1 MRVAG
6 CSAAAVVALVV
17 PLVAAG
23 QAPATGSSQAT
34 STSSGLAYPVKPVRV
49 LLGFAPGGAT
59 DIVARMFAQKLSESL
74 GRSFVVEN
82 RPGGGGVTATMQVLK
97 SAPDGYT
104 LLAVSGTYSITPAIT
119 KTLPY
124 DSIRDLAPISLVNQS
139 PFMVV
144 VHPALPVK
152 TMRDLITL
160 AKAQPGKLDYG
171 SAGQGSNVHLSVE
184 LLCSMAGIRMTHVP
198 YKGTGQA
205 LIDLMA
211 GQVQLTIANILSG
224 LPYVKS
230 GRMRGL
236 AVTSA
241 RRVKA
246 SPETPTVSESGV
258 PGYEVTSWN
267 GWLAPAATPPE
278 IVARLNAELV
288 KAAKAPDTAER
299 MATDGGEPLGT
310 TPEQFRQHLVEEI
323 ARWRKVVTAAAIRVE

>member
-1 MRVAG
+1 MRAAG
-6 CSAAAVVALVV
+6 YNAALRAAVAALAALAQ
-17 PLVAAG
+17 PLAASA
-23 QAPATGSSQAT
+23 QSASTGSGQ
-34 STSSGLAYPVKPVRV
+34 AYPVKPVRV
-49 LLGFAPGGAT
+49 IVGFAPGGAT
-59 DIVARMFAQKLSESL
+59 DIVARLFAQKVGESL

-82 RPGGGGVTATMQVLK
+82 RPGGGAVTATLLVRNA
-97 SAPDGYT
+97 APDGYM
-104 LLAVSGTYSITPAIT
+104 LLAVSGTYTITPAIT
-119 KTLPY
+119 KSLPY
-124 DSIRDLAPISLVNQS
+124 DSIKDLAPISLVNQS
-139 PFMVV
+139 PFLVV

-152 TMRDLITL
+152 TLRDLVAL

-171 SAGQGSNVHLSVE
+171 SAGQGSNVHLAVE
-184 LLCSMAGIRMTHVP
+184 LMNSMAGIQMTHVP

-211 GQVQLTIANILSG
+211 GQVQLTVANILSG
-224 LPYVKS
+224 LPYARS

-246 SPETPTVSESGV
+246 SPEIPTVSESGV

-278 IVARLNAELV
+278 IIAKLNAELV
-288 KAAKAPDTAER
+288 KAAKAADIGER

-310 TPEQFRQHLVEEI
+310 TPEQFRQHLIEEI
-323 ARWRKVVTAAAIRVE
+323 ARWRKVVQVAGIRVE